1 MSDDESEVADGP
13 ATPAEARLG
22 ELLEPLRVDPPQPQ
36 PGMALAVVRTAR
48 WQSAFRGALR
58 AVSQLAVAA
67 ADVARLIVGR
77 RSSSRSRR

>member
-1 MSDDESEVADGP
+1 MSDDDSEAADGP

-22 ELLEPLRVDPPQPQ
+22 ELLESLQTHPPQPQ
-36 PGMALAVVRTAR
+36 PGMALAVVQAAR
-48 WQSAFRGALR
+48 WQSALRGAVR

-77 RSSSRSRR
+77 RSSSRSGR

>member
-1 MSDDESEVADGP
+1 MSSDESGADDLE
-13 ATPAEARLG
+13 TPAEARLSQV
-22 ELLEPLRVDPPQPQ
+22 LEPLRADPPRPQ

-77 RSSSRSRR
+77 RPSSGSRR